1 MRFTAAAAFL
11 ATALA
16 ASAQGPVAFV
26 ADIHGNATIEG
37 NGKLNFLA
45 ELAPGTRLVLGSK
58 ATAAIT
64 YATSGAEFT
73 LSGPGEFLIAQTE
86 VKAEKGV
93 SPKRKSI
100 GVLRDS
106 NVIAH
111 VSRTAMASLRMR
123 GVSSSPAV
131 QDRVL
136 EYPVET
142 KVATLQPVYR
152 WRAPAGSAGNTVT
165 LSDAG
170 GKEIWKG
177 NGVPEGTRMPVR
189 LSPGRHYIW
198 TVASPSGVLGE
209 AAFETLPAEAL
220 ARAEKSGAGAR
231 TFSERVLHAMV
242 LQDAGA
248 LQDAQDAWAALAGE
262 RPDLPELAALAR

>member
-1 MRFTAAAAFL
+1 MRLTAAAAFL

-16 ASAQGPVAFV
+16 AGAEGPVAFV
-26 ADIHGNATIEG
+26 ADIRGNATIEG

-45 ELAPGTRLVLGSK
+45 ELAPGTRLLLGSK

-73 LSGPGEFLIAQTE
+73 LSGPGEFLIAQAE
-86 VKAEKGV
+86 VKAEKGA

-123 GVSSSPAV
+123 GVPSSPAA
-131 QDRVL
+131 QGRVL

-152 WRAPAGSAGNTVT
+152 WRASAGGATVT

-177 NGVPEGTRMPVR
+177 NGMPEGTRMPVR
-189 LSPGRHYIW
+189 LSPGGHYTW
-198 TVASPSGVLGE
+198 TVTSPSGVLGE

-220 ARAEKSGAGAR
+220 ARVEKSGAGAR

-242 LQDAGA
+242 LQDVGA
-248 LQDAQDAWAALAGE
+248 LQDAHDAWAALARE
-262 RPDLPELAALAR
+262 RPDLPELAALAL